1 MREGLN
7 TRWNRCIFQMASKL
21 TELYREVKGLRRDV
35 EEIKEMLIP
44 EVSPTEADRRAIA
57 SGRKEF
63 TDGKTEDWS
72 EVRKQ
77 VAEP

>member
-1 MREGLN
+1 
-7 TRWNRCIFQMASKL
+7 MASKL

-44 EVSPTEADRRAIA
+44 EVTPTKADRKAIA
-57 SGRKEF
+57 RGRKEF
-63 TDGKTEDWS
+63 AQGKTEDWS
-72 EVRKQ
+72 EVRKR

>member
-1 MREGLN
+1 
-7 TRWNRCIFQMASKL
+7 MASKL
-21 TELYREVKGLRRDV
+21 TELYREVKGLRRDL

-57 SGRKEF
+57 RGRKEF
-63 TDGKTEDWS
+63 SDGKAEDWS

>member
-1 MREGLN
+1 
-7 TRWNRCIFQMASKL
+7 MASKL

-44 EVSPTEADRRAIA
+44 EVSSSQADRKAIA
-57 SGRKEF
+57 RGRKEF
-63 TDGKTEDWS
+63 AEGKTEDWS
-72 EVRKQ
+72 GVRKR

>member
-1 MREGLN
+1 
-7 TRWNRCIFQMASKL
+7 MASKL

-44 EVSPTEADRRAIA
+44 EVSPTQADRRAIA
-57 SGRKEF
+57 KGRREF
-63 TDGKTEDWS
+63 TEGKTEDWT
-72 EVRKQ
+72 EVRKR